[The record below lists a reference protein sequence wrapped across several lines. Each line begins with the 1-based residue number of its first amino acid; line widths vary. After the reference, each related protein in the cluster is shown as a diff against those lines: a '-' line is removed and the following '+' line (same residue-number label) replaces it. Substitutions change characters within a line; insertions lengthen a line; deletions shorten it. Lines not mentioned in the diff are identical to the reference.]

1 MNNNNYLFF
10 TFITINLSY
19 IFKILQLFKLKHEKI
34 INKYNNLV
42 NITNSYE
49 KDINELKKDI
59 DETENSCRCLD
70 NYIDEI

>member
-1 MNNNNYLFF
+1 MF
-10 TFITINLSY
+10 TFIIINLSC
-19 IFKILQLFKLKHEKI
+19 IFKTLKLCQSKHQKI

-42 NITNSYE
+42 NITKSYE

-70 NYIDEI
+70 NYIDEA